1 MKLFICAFLLACS
14 IAAAAQ
20 QSKPEKQELSGPAP
34 ELKTQKGWLNTDK
47 PLSLSDLKGKI
58 VLLDFWTYGC
68 INCIH
73 VIPDLKRL
81 EDKYKK
87 EMVLIG
93 VHSGLFTN
101 EKDTENIH
109 HIILRYGL
117 EHPIVNDADH
127 RIWKAYKVRV
137 YPTQVVID
145 PNGDV
150 VAKTTGE
157 GQLGLLN
164 KIIGETAAKF
174 RASGTLNEKPLT
186 FALER
191 DKHTDGPL
199 AFPGKVLADAK
210 SNRLFIA
217 DTGHN
222 RIVVADLEG
231 NLIEIIGSGRAGRA
245 DGDFGTANFYRPQ
258 GLAIDGDMLYVADT
272 SNQLI
277 RRVDLATKKVETVA
291 GNGFQGR
298 DASGGRSA
306 ATTMLNS
313 PWDLLIVGRQL
324 FIAMAGNHQIW
335 VLYLDHKLIGPFVGT
350 GAEGRKDGPFETAT
364 FAQPSGLAYDGINL
378 YVADPESNRIRALDL
393 KAKTVKTLPNTDV
406 DPELQTD
413 ELIQPDRLQHP
424 AGIVVSG
431 KNLLIADTYN
441 HQIKQV
447 NPAKGFVK
455 TLFGDGKY
463 GPTDG
468 KKVRFYEPGGISVA
482 GEKVYVADTNNHSIR
497 VIDLNGKEVR
507 TLTINGLQKPILK
520 SEN

>member
-1 MKLFICAFLLACS
+1 MFLTPNMKLFICAFLLACS

-20 QSKPEKQELSGPAP
+20 PSKLRGPAP
-34 ELKTQKGWLNTDK
+34 ELKGQKGWLNTDN
-47 PLSLSDLKGKI
+47 PLLLSDLKGKI

-81 EDKYKK
+81 EEKYKK
-87 EMVLIG
+87 ELVMIG

-101 EKDTENIH
+101 EKDTENIR

-117 EHPIVNDADH
+117 EHPIVNDADLK
-127 RIWKAYKVRV
+127 IWKAYKVRA

-150 VAKTTGE
+150 VAATVGE

-174 RASGTLNEKPLT
+174 RASGTLNEKPMT

-210 SNRLFIA
+210 SNRLFVA

-222 RIVVADLEG
+222 RIVVTDLEG
-231 NLIEIIGSGRAGRA
+231 KLIEIVGSGQAGRQ
-245 DGDFGTANFYRPQ
+245 DGDFETANFYRPQ
-258 GLAIDGDMLYVADT
+258 GLAIEGDMLYVADT

-277 RRVDLATKKVETVA
+277 RRIDLAAKKVVTVA

-298 DASGGRSA
+298 QESGGPA

-324 FIAMAGNHQIW
+324 FIAMAGNHQVW
-335 VLYLDHKLIGPFVGT
+335 MMDLDKKMIGPFVGT
-350 GAEGRKDGPFETAT
+350 GAEGRKDGTFETAT
-364 FAQPSGLAYDGINL
+364 FAQPSGLAYDGNNL

-393 KAKTVKTLPNTDV
+393 EERTVRTLPNTDV
-406 DPELQTD
+406 DPELETD

-424 AGIVVSG
+424 AGIAMSE
-431 KNLLIADTYN
+431 KYLLIADTYN

-447 NPAKGFVK
+447 NPTKGFVK

-463 GPTDG
+463 GPSDG

-482 GEKVYVADTNNHSIR
+482 GEKLFVADTNNHSIR

-507 TLTINGLQKPILK
+507 TLTITGLQKPILK
-520 SEN
+520 SKI